1 MISIITATYNS
12 AETINDTIKSVLC
25 QTNKDFEYIIVDG
38 GSTDETIDI
47 VKSYESEFS
56 GRLKWVSEKDKGIYD
71 AMNKGIKMASGD
83 IIGILNS
90 DDYYTSD
97 DILQTIA
104 DAFKCQNVD
113 AIYGDIHFI
122 KDGVPDKC
130 VRYYSS
136 RLFSPFWL
144 RFGFMP
150 AHPSFYCKRE
160 VFDKSGLYRLDYKI
174 GSDYE
179 MMVRLFRKH
188 KISSRYVP
196 KDFVTMQTG
205 GASNSNL
212 QSRLTLIKEDVK
224 ACRDNGIYT
233 NELFICLKFLYKI
246 FEFRVFC

>member
-196 KDFVTMQTG
+196 KDFVTMRTG

-246 FEFRVFC
+246 FEFKL